1 MSVHLRQSRSSLRVR
16 EATANEYCTT
26 HNSLFLVLAEK
37 FLIVATGGTFD
48 EIHIGHIVLLAKAFQ
63 VGKKVI
69 IGVSSDKFA
78 ANRGKQLN
86 HNFEVRIANLKNMI
100 KKEFG
105 NVNYEIAKLDGDFGP
120 AVTTGDVE
128 ALVTST
134 ETQSKGKLLNEMR
147 AKIGVKPVKVITV
160 ELVKAEDGST
170 ISSTRIRIG
179 EIDRQGRRLLPRRS
193 SKDPTPRI
201 KAGEQ

>member
-1 MSVHLRQSRSSLRVR
+1 
-16 EATANEYCTT
+16 
-26 HNSLFLVLAEK
+26 LAEK

-48 EIHIGHIVLLAKAFQ
+48 ELHIGHIALLAKAFQ

-69 IGVSSDKFA
+69 IGISSDSFA

-86 HNFEVRIANLKNMI
+86 HNFEVRSANLKNMI

-128 ALVTST
+128 ALVT
-134 ETQSKGKLLNEMR
+134 SKGKLLNEMR

-201 KAGEQ
+201 KAGER

>member
-1 MSVHLRQSRSSLRVR
+1 L
-16 EATANEYCTT
+16 T
-26 HNSLFLVLAEK
+26 LAQK

-48 EIHIGHIVLLAKAFQ
+48 EIHVGHIALLTKAFQ

-78 ANRGKQLN
+78 AKRGKKLN
-86 HNFEVRIANLKNMI
+86 HNFEARIANLKETI

-120 AVTTGDVE
+120 AVITGNVQ

-134 ETQSKGKLLNEMR
+134 ETQRKGKALNEMR
-147 AKIGVKPVKVITV
+147 AMRGLRPVKIITV
-160 ELVKAEDGST
+160 ELVRAEDGST
-170 ISSTRIRIG
+170 VSSTRIRGG
-179 EIDRQGRRLLPRRS
+179 EIDRQGRLLNG
-193 SKDPTPRI
+193 I
-201 KAGEQ
+201 

>member
-1 MSVHLRQSRSSLRVR
+1 M
-16 EATANEYCTT
+16 T
-26 HNSLFLVLAEK
+26 EK

-48 EIHIGHIVLLAKAFQ
+48 ELHIGHIALLAKAFQ

-69 IGVSSDKFA
+69 IGISSDSFA
-78 ANRGKQLN
+78 ANRGKQIN

-105 NVNYEIAKLDGDFGP
+105 SVNYEIAKLDGDFGP

-134 ETQSKGKLLNEMR
+134 ETQSKGELLNEMR

-170 ISSTRIRIG
+170 LSSTRIRTG
-179 EIDRQGRRLLPRRS
+179 EIDRHGRRLLPGRS
-193 SKDPTPRI
+193 QKTQLH
-201 KAGEQ
+201 E

>member
-1 MSVHLRQSRSSLRVR
+1 L
-16 EATANEYCTT
+16 E
-26 HNSLFLVLAEK
+26 EK

-48 EIHIGHIVLLAKAFQ
+48 EIHVGHVALLAKAFQ

-69 IGVSSDKFA
+69 IGVSSDNFA
-78 ANRGKQLN
+78 ASRGKKLN
-86 HNFEVRIANLKNMI
+86 HNFEARIANLKNMI

-105 NVNYEIAKLDGDFGP
+105 DVNYEIAKLDGNFGP

-128 ALVTST
+128 ALVTSI
-134 ETQSKGKLLNEMR
+134 ETQSKGKFLNEMR

-170 ISSTRIRIG
+170 ISSTRIRTG
-179 EIDRQGRRLLPRRS
+179 EIDRQGRLLPGRSS
-193 SKDPTPRI
+193 SKDPPSRI
-201 KAGEQ
+201 TAGEG

>member
-1 MSVHLRQSRSSLRVR
+1 
-16 EATANEYCTT
+16 
-26 HNSLFLVLAEK
+26 LAEK

-48 EIHIGHIVLLAKAFQ
+48 EIHIGHIALLAKAFQ

-78 ANRGKQLN
+78 ANRGKKLN
-86 HNFEVRIANLKNMI
+86 HNFESRIASLKNMI

-120 AVTTGDVE
+120 AVTTGNVE

-134 ETQSKGKLLNEMR
+134 ETQSKGKILNDMR
-147 AKIGVKPVKVITV
+147 AKNGVKPVKVITV

-170 ISSTRIRIG
+170 ISSTRIRTG
-179 EIDRQGRRLLPRRS
+179 EIDRDGRRLIPRRS
-193 SKDPTPRI
+193 SRDPPPRI
-201 KAGEQ
+201 AAGEM